1 MLDDRLL
8 SEICRF
14 FLSYQETLQHIC
26 ILSAGDYS
34 RLFVLLE
41 GLRARPGWPWTAAH
55 RRPQQDLR
63 LHMLNVRH
71 RRPAPYQA
79 GLWPYLRGES
89 PRWKLCSSQLVSI
102 YSSLS
107 SFPFFKKR
115 MRPQLPLC
123 WVSTPSVVLCFLF
136 FFFQA
141 LRHCLVVFLTSH
153 SAQEVC
159 RLKTGPCHCF
169 HSPLRATELNLT
181 PITRLQVPK
190 ILTSTH
196 RGLILLLRAIYTEP
210 R

>member
-1 MLDDRLL
+1 M
-8 SEICRF
+8 
-14 FLSYQETLQHIC
+14 
-26 ILSAGDYS
+26 
-34 RLFVLLE
+34 VLE
-41 GLRARPGWPWTAAH
+41 GLCARLGWPWTAV
-55 RRPQQDLR
+55 RRRRQQDLR
-63 LHMLNVRH
+63 LHVLNSRP

-89 PRWKLCSSQLVSI
+89 PRWKLCSSPLVSI

-123 WVSTPSVVLCFLF
+123 WVSTPSTVLCCFF
-136 FFFQA
+136 VFFFQV
-141 LRHCLVVFLTSH
+141 LRHWLVVFLTSH

-159 RLKTGPCHCF
+159 RLKPGPCHCF
-169 HSPLRATELNLT
+169 HSLPRTTELNLT
-181 PITRLQVPK
+181 PITRLQVPE

-196 RGLILLLRAIYTEP
+196 RGLILLLWAIFTEP